1 MRAVRYHAKRGNPN
15 FSFQFGDEMSINPQN
30 IEIIF
35 RFGFSRNAELRRIWR
50 EILLFLSSVSPSRS
64 EFEKSRNENFLTDLN
79 KPNLETFPTELQKKI
94 PPGVG
99 APERDRVLINFAE
112 SNQYPHF
119 TILFVWWKEVFL
131 WLKRR
136 NAQG

>member
-50 EILLFLSSVSPSRS
+50 EILLFPSSVSPSRS

-79 KPNLETFPTELQKKI
+79 KPNLETFPTELQKN
-94 PPGVG
+94 P
-99 APERDRVLINFAE
+99 APVLTHQSGSKEIHHIF
-112 SNQYPHF
+112 YGKF
-119 TILFVWWKEVFL
+119 YFVIANIIYKL
-131 WLKRR
+131 
-136 NAQG
+136 